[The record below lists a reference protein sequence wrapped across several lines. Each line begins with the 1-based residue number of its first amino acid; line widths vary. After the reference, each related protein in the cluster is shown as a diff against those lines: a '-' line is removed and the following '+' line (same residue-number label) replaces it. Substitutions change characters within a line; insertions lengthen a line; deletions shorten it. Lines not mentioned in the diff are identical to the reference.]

1 VKDAQEIFK
10 DRPEAAKK
18 LLEAVARACGNCK
31 LLTKQEDDRT
41 KSNEIH
47 VNPTTELPLQKKMD
61 PISRQMIKILTEK
74 EKNINGR
81 LNRKKTIMID

>member
-10 DRPEAAKK
+10 DRPEAARK
-18 LLEAVARACGNCK
+18 LVEAVGRACGNCK

-47 VNPTTELPLQKKMD
+47 ANRFTESPLQKKMD
-61 PISRQMIKILTEK
+61 PISRQMMKMLTETAK
-74 EKNINGR
+74 HGR
-81 LNRKKTIMID
+81 LNRKRINN